1 MRNLLSYFIGE
12 NESCHLNGTSF
23 HLHLRVYCCSGTNE
37 EKKFHN
43 LMYAIKETI
52 NRVGLPKE
60 MVKSP
65 LQACFCLGVFVEGLC
80 SVGFFQAFVV
90 VASGLIFYFSLVSV
104 LFLFLSLP
112 RTGFKM
118 LQKFYLIRFTS
129 CSLRQWSIL
138 AISKEAINALLFDQ
152 FCIKRYFFPL
162 FSRSHYAFK
171 HKILLFL

>member
-1 MRNLLSYFIGE
+1 MRNLLYYFIGE
-12 NESCHLNGTSF
+12 NESCHLHGTSF

-52 NRVGLPKE
+52 DRVGLSKE
-60 MVKSP
+60 MVSP
-65 LQACFCLGVFVEGLC
+65 LYRLVFVWESLWR
-80 SVGFFQAFVV
+80 VFVRLVFFQAFVV
-90 VASGLIFYFSLVSV
+90 DASGLIFNFRLVSV

-118 LQKFYLIRFTS
+118 LQKFYLICFTS

-138 AISKEAINALLFDQ
+138 AISKEARNALLFDQ